1 MVLENST
8 NSVYVAGYNTGFE
21 QWGGG
26 AFTSNPPSTWAGFV
40 VKYNETGNFK
50 WGRSTSGAQ
59 CVFTN
64 CGVYFNNIV
73 THPDGGVVVG
83 GNFVQTFKEQSGNI
97 IQGYGDWDILLKR
110 YAPNGTELWSYYAGS
125 NGDDRLQS
133 LSVNQK
139 GQVQFGGTH
148 LQQHDIWNQ

>member
-1 MVLENST
+1 MSRLEPWEWAKDSVGNGASEPYQLVLENST

-64 CGVYFNNIV
+64 CGAYFNNIV

-83 GNFVQTFKEQSGNI
+83 GNFCAN
-97 IQGYGDWDILLKR
+97 
-110 YAPNGTELWSYYAGS
+110 
-125 NGDDRLQS
+125 LQRA
-133 LSVNQK
+133 
-139 GQVQFGGTH
+139 
-148 LQQHDIWNQ
+148 IR